1 MKMILLIDDSESY
14 RFLLK
19 EELSEEGYEVIPAG
33 SIEEVFSKFKRAKP
47 DMLVLEVRQQDVKE
61 ETLEKL
67 KERYPEIPW
76 IGHSTLIQCPDEFKK
91 WVNFYLS
98 KSPNMDGIKEL
109 IRGIRG
115 GEKNHAAHC

>member
-1 MKMILLIDDSESY
+1 MKIVLLIDDSESY
-14 RFLLK
+14 RFLLQ

-61 ETLEKL
+61 E
-67 KERYPEIPW
+67 
-76 IGHSTLIQCPDEFKK
+76 
-91 WVNFYLS
+91 
-98 KSPNMDGIKEL
+98 L
-109 IRGIRG
+109 IRGIQG